1 MVNVASDS
9 SRYGLLKNS
18 GVGSLGVIP
27 QHWKISRFRN
37 LFSFDKG
44 LNITK
49 DDLQD
54 AGVPCI
60 NYGDVHSR
68 FGFEVNPE
76 NNILKCVSEDF
87 LKVNP
92 RSLLRVGDF
101 IFADTSE
108 DIEGSG
114 NFSQLTGGGLVFSG
128 YHTIIARPIGEC
140 AKRYLAYMLDSVA
153 FRDQVRCAVKGV
165 KVYSI
170 TQSILKNPSI
180 WLPPIAEQELIAGYL
195 DRKLVDVSQAI
206 KIKERQIERLKER
219 KQILIQQAVTRGLN
233 PHAPMRDSGIE
244 WLGEIPAH
252 WEVKRVKRLFR
263 LVIDASEKNN
273 SHELLSVYTEIGV
286 RPRKDLE
293 ERGNKAST
301 TDHYWLVSKGDIV
314 VNKLLAW
321 MGAIGLSNFD
331 GVTSPAYDVL
341 RPKEALNGFYYHN
354 LFRMSVFSAE
364 LKRQSRGIMDMR
376 LRLYFDKFGSV
387 EVPAPPLDEQVAI
400 VAYIEQESVK
410 LDKAIGFFEQ
420 QITKLKEYKS
430 TLINSAVTGK
440 IKVPGVVEPAEL
452 KEREFA

>member
-1 MVNVASDS
+1 MEAVGADGQVDYSEPKDS
-9 SRYGLLKNS
+9 KGLLS
-18 GVGSLGVIP
+18 GFTNFEAGDVILAKITPCFENGKGALLNDMPTRVGFGSTEFHVLRVNIKAIP
-27 QHWKISRFRN
+27 KFIYY
-37 LFSFDKG
+37 
-44 LNITK
+44 ITK
-49 DDLQD
+49 SDLFMRQGEALMIGS
-54 AGVPCI
+54 AGQKRVSTAYVENFQLALPSLSEQRSI
-60 NYGDVHSR
+60 V
-68 FGFEVNPE
+68 GFLEE
-76 NNILKCVSEDF
+76 K
-87 LKVNP
+87 
-92 RSLLRVGDF
+92 
-101 IFADTSE
+101 TS
-108 DIEGSG
+108 
-114 NFSQLTGGGLVFSG
+114 
-128 YHTIIARPIGEC
+128 
-140 AKRYLAYMLDSVA
+140 
-153 FRDQVRCAVKGV
+153 
-165 KVYSI
+165 
-170 TQSILKNPSI
+170 
-180 WLPPIAEQELIAGYL
+180 LIA
-195 DRKLVDVSQAI
+195 QAI
-206 KIKERQIERLKER
+206 STKERQIERLKER